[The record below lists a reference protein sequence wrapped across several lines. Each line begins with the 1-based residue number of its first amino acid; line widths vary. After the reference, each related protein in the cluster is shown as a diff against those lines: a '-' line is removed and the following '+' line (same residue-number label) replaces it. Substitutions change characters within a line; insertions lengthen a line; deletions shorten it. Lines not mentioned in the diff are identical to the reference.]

1 MGSVYLFY
9 GDESLIIKNKIDR
22 IINDSKADEFNIST
36 YDLEEVSI
44 LNALQDAITMPFLS
58 ASKVVLCKNPIFL
71 TSEKSLTEKELDEFK
86 KYITTPMD
94 STYFI
99 IDAHGLKLDDRKD
112 IVKRLKK
119 LPNANETKELSEIEI
134 SGWIKRQCTIN
145 GVDIRDDAV
154 RAFANITG
162 KDLINAKNEID
173 KLISYVGPNGVITT
187 DIVNLVVVKEIQR
200 DVFALSNAIVEQNK
214 PKIINLYRELRD
226 SGNDIFYLF
235 SLVSK
240 SMREIFLVNSI
251 LLEGY
256 KQADVAKMMKVSPG
270 RAYYM
275 VRNAKSL
282 DIDIVKDYI
291 LKLGDL
297 DYNIKSGKVDIK
309 SGFELF
315 IFGI

>member
-22 IINDSKADEFNIST
+22 LIKDSKADEFNIST
-36 YDLEEVSI
+36 YDLDEVSI
-44 LNALQDAITMPFLS
+44 ITAIQDAITMPFLS
-58 ASKVVLCKNPIFL
+58 ASKVVLCKNPKFL
-71 TSEKSLTEKELDEFK
+71 TSETNLNDKEMEELK
-86 KYITTPMD
+86 KYIASPME
-94 STYFI
+94 STFFI
-99 IDAHGLKLDDRKD
+99 IDASNFKLDERKD

-119 LPNANETKELSEIEI
+119 LPNTNETKELSEIEI
-134 SGWIKRQCTIN
+134 AGWIKRQCTIN
-145 GVDIRDDAV
+145 GVEIKDDAV
-154 RAFANITG
+154 RLFAGMTG

-173 KLISYVGPNGVITT
+173 KLISYVGPNGVITI
-187 DIVNLVVVKEIQR
+187 DVVDKVVVKEIQR

-256 KQADVAKMMKVSPG
+256 KQADVARLMKVSPG

-275 VRNAKSL
+275 VRNAKNL

-291 LKLGDL
+291 IKLGDL

-309 SGFELF
+309 AGFELF
-315 IFGI
+315 LFGL

>member
-1 MGSVYLFY
+1 MSNIYLFY
-9 GDESLIIKNKIDR
+9 GDEGLIIKNKIDR
-22 IINDSKADEFNIST
+22 LIKDSKADEFNIST
-36 YDLEEVSI
+36 YDLDEVSI

-58 ASKVVLCKNPIFL
+58 VSKVVLCKNPKFL
-71 TSEKSLTEKELDEFK
+71 TSETSLSEKEISEFI
-86 KYITTPMD
+86 KYIDSPMITTF
-94 STYFI
+94 FI
-99 IDAHGLKLDDRKD
+99 IDASNFKLDERKD

-134 SGWIKRQCTIN
+134 AGWIRRQCTIN
-145 GVDIRDDAV
+145 GVEIKDDAI
-154 RAFANITG
+154 RLFSSITG
-162 KDLINAKNEID
+162 KNLINAKNEID

-187 DIVNLVVVKEIQR
+187 DVVDKVVVKEIQR

-256 KQADVAKMMKVSPG
+256 KQADVARLMNVSPG

-275 VRNAKSL
+275 VRNAKNL

-291 LKLGDL
+291 IKLGDL
-297 DYNIKSGKVDIK
+297 DYNIKSGKVDTK
-309 SGFELF
+309 AGFELF
-315 IFGI
+315 IFGL